1 MATSAGTASRPRG
14 RVSWRRFAAIALPSL
29 AAAAVLI
36 LLTTQSV
43 LAVSFSISGKPFT
56 VTARELKGRG
66 FEQFGVLDR
75 SAPGGRP
82 GHTRQTVLTVNAI
95 RSAKIT
101 DLCQSVTLAGLTLR
115 ITAGTG
121 SAPVRATDLV
131 VDADRLSG
139 DASFTNI
146 HIGQDASR
154 LTEVPGVEGAPG
166 SFGQQAATVT
176 ITSLRQHAFA
186 VTAGTFTLPDF
197 SLHFGGHC

>member
-1 MATSAGTASRPRG
+1 MAVSAGTSSSPRG

-29 AAAAVLI
+29 AAATVLV

-43 LAVSFSISGKPFT
+43 LAVSLSISGKPFT
-56 VTARELKGRG
+56 VTAKELKGRG
-66 FEQFGVLDR
+66 FEQFGVVDR
-75 SAPGGRP
+75 SAVSGRP
-82 GHTRQTVLTVNAI
+82 GDARERVLTANAI

-101 DLCQSVTLAGLTLR
+101 DLCQSVALAGLTLR

-121 SAPVRATDLV
+121 SAPVSATDLV

-139 DASFTNI
+139 NASFSNM
-146 HIGQDASR
+146 HIGQDAGT
-154 LTEVPGVEGAPG
+154 LTQVPGVQGQPG

-176 ITSLRQHAFA
+176 ITNLRQHAFA

>member
-1 MATSAGTASRPRG
+1 MADTRGTASSLRG
-14 RVSWRRFAAIALPSL
+14 RVDRRRFAAIALPSL
-29 AAAAVLI
+29 AAVAVLI
-36 LLTTQSV
+36 LLTTQNV

-75 SAPGGRP
+75 SALSGRP
-82 GHTRQTVLTVNAI
+82 GHTRETVLTANAI

-101 DLCQSVTLAGLTLR
+101 DLCQSVALAGLTLR

-121 SAPVRATDLV
+121 GAPVRATNLV

-154 LTEVPGVEGAPG
+154 LTQVPGVEGPPG
-166 SFGQQAATVT
+166 TFGQQAATVT
-176 ITSLRQHAFA
+176 ITGLRQHAFA
-186 VTAGTFTLPDF
+186 VTAGTFTLPNF